1 MLIVKLNSKKKK
13 KMNTKII
20 EDFDNDLI
28 LKNYVK
34 LYKDLNE

>member
-20 EDFDNDLI
+20 ENFDNDLI